1 MTTAVMLTACSG
13 SGGSDGG
20 GVADRNSTQL
30 GRGSVRLPEAA
41 PTNQA
46 ANSGKSAGSSTDK
59 GAPLGVTSLIKSASM
74 QVEIAKPADVA
85 RQADAAGQIAVADG
99 GSVFAD
105 DRTAGEHGSARL
117 TLKVPP
123 DTLTAVLAKLS
134 ALGKEV
140 TRQSSSQDVTS
151 QVADVN
157 SRVESARGSLARLR
171 ALYSHATKVGDVI
184 TIEGEIAQREADLES
199 LEAQQRTLEAQTSMA
214 TVQLYLSVSG
224 TAPAATHHDKRG
236 FLGGLS
242 RGWHSFT
249 SAATSI
255 ATGVGAALPFLVLV
269 LLIGAAAWK
278 LWPRRAQTPPAPIA
292 E

>member
-1 MTTAVMLTACSG
+1 VTARVTAATAPAV
-13 SGGSDGG
+13 DEPDWV
-20 GVADRNSTQL
+20 VA
-30 GRGSVRLPEAA
+30 
-41 PTNQA
+41 
-46 ANSGKSAGSSTDK
+46 
-59 GAPLGVTSLIKSASM
+59 
-74 QVEIAKPADVA
+74 
-85 RQADAAGQIAVADG
+85 
-99 GSVFAD
+99 
-105 DRTAGEHGSARL
+105 L
-117 TLKVPP
+117 TLPGPVQDEAMRKLHRLMVRAAVHQVRRMRSQLPGVGAEVCE
-123 DTLTAVLAKLS
+123 DIAHTAADEALTAVLAKLS